1 MKLPENMVG
10 ELIDGELYAWPRP
23 AGPHARFSSALG
35 MDIGSPYDR
44 GRGGPG
50 GWWILDE
57 PELHLGDDVLVPDL
71 AGWRRERMP
80 RIPKSHVFEVPPDW
94 VCEVLSSSNARFDRI
109 KKMPIYA
116 QHEVAWAWLIDPL
129 QKTLET
135 FRLENGRWSSFA
147 TSTARSPSMPSP
159 SLWRRLTSMKSARP
173 SPTSPHRSRRR
184 SSSSTS
190 PKSTPSSTSSTLT

>member
-1 MKLPENMVG
+1 MTVHVRPRATYEDLVKLPENMVG

-23 AGPHARFSSALG
+23 AGPHARFSSAVG

-109 KKMPIYA
+109 KKMPVYA

-147 TSTARSPSMPSP
+147 TYDGEEPVNAEPFPLATIDLNEICEAFADEPESPLPP
-159 SLWRRLTSMKSARP
+159 P
-173 SPTSPHRSRRR
+173 
-184 SSSSTS
+184 
-190 PKSTPSSTSSTLT
+190 